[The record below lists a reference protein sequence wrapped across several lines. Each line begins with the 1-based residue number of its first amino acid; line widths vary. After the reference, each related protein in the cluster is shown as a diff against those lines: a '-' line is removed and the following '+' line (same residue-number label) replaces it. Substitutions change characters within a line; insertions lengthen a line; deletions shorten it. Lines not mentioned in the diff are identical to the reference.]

1 MKLILA
7 SDHAGFALKEA
18 IKDSLTEHELIDVGT
33 YDDSR
38 CDYPDFGTAAAN
50 ALIEEEA
57 DFGILVCGSGIGISI
72 AANRNPKI
80 RCALARSEVD
90 AELSRQ
96 HNDANM
102 IALGE
107 RLTSKEDAIL
117 IVQRFLTTEFEGG
130 RHADRVEKLGATS

>member
-7 SDHAGFALKEA
+7 SDHAGYKLKEHL
-18 IKDSLTEHELIDVGT
+18 KSFLEEHELIDVGT

-38 CDYPDFGTAAAN
+38 CDYPDFGIKAAN
-50 ALIEEEA
+50 AFLEEKA
-57 DFGILVCGSGIGISI
+57 DFGILICGSGIGISI

-80 RCALARSEVD
+80 RCALARCEED
-90 AELSRQ
+90 AQLARQ

-107 RLTSKEDAIL
+107 RFTSPQDAVL

-130 RHADRVEKLGATS
+130 RHTKRVEKLGNCS